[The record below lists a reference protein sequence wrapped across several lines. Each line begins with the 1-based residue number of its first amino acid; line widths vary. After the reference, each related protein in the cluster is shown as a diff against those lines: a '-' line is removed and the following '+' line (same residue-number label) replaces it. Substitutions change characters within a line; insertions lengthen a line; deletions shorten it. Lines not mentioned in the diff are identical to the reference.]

1 VPLGEIASGIG
12 LVLGFGTSLFA
23 LLAFF
28 MVANFHIA
36 GGTIFH
42 YAFLTNPYG
51 LPVLGGTLALALGGV
66 RLPLSLRG

>member
-1 VPLGEIASGIG
+1 MASGVG
-12 LVLGFGTSLFA
+12 LILGFRTSLFA

-42 YAFLTNPYG
+42 YGFLTNPYG

-66 RLPLSLRG
+66 RLPLSVRG